1 MMRVRALRAFALAV
15 SGSALLA
22 CPNVIDPG
30 PGPDPG
36 PGGGFDCT
44 SSALPSGV
52 VPVADPIPGRY
63 IVVFRDPQPGVRAAR
78 VEATVLGFQQT
89 HELSQV
95 AVFDAAIAGFSCSAA
110 AEEAERM
117 AADPRVAFVQQ
128 DGRKR
133 VSPIPAQ
140 EGASWGL
147 DRSDQRDLPLDGR
160 FEPGADGRGVH
171 AYVIDTGID
180 ANHVEFANRVGEGF
194 SATGDGTVDD
204 NGHGTH
210 VAATVAGSEF
220 GIAKQVTLHPVRVL
234 VNGSG
239 SDSQVIAGVDWV
251 ARHVREH
258 GWPAVANMSLGGS
271 AAPALDRAVCNSIE
285 AGVSF
290 AIAAGNENQDAC
302 NTSPA
307 RVLQALSVGASDRSD
322 ARASFSNFG
331 SCVDLFAPG
340 RDITSARRGGGST
353 VLSGTSMASPHVAGV
368 AALCLER
375 NPGATPL
382 EVSSCVVESATR
394 DKLTSI
400 GDRSPNRLLYA
411 RGDAATG
418 VTDSLPAAP
427 ARD

>member
-1 MMRVRALRAFALAV
+1 MRIRAFRAFALAV
-15 SGSALLA
+15 SASALLA

-30 PGPDPG
+30 PDPG
-36 PGGGFDCT
+36 PGGGFDCA
-44 SSALPSGV
+44 SSATPSGV

-63 IVVFRDPQPGVRAAR
+63 IVVFKDPQPGVRAAG
-78 VEATVLGFQQT
+78 VGATAESFLQE
-89 HELSQV
+89 HKLSQL

-110 AEEAERM
+110 AEQAERM

-140 EGASWGL
+140 EGATWGL
-147 DRSDQRDLPLDGR
+147 DRTDQRDLPLDGR
-160 FEPGADGRGVH
+160 FDPGAEGVGVH
-171 AYVIDTGID
+171 AYIIDTGMD
-180 ANHVEFANRVGEGF
+180 TQHSEFLNRVGEGF
-194 SATGDGTVDD
+194 SATGDGTDDD

-210 VAATVAGSEF
+210 VAGTVGGGEF

-251 ARHVREH
+251 ARHVRAH
-258 GWPAVANMSLGGS
+258 GWPAVANLSLGGS
-271 AAPALDRAVCNSIE
+271 VSPALDRAVCNSIQ

-290 AIAAGNENQDAC
+290 AIAAGNESQDAC
-302 NTSPA
+302 DTSPA
-307 RVLQALSVGASDRSD
+307 RVLQALTVGASDRSD

-331 SCVDLFAPG
+331 RCVDVFAPG
-340 RDITSARRGGGST
+340 RDIASARRGGGST

-368 AALCLER
+368 SALCLER

-382 EVSSCVVESATR
+382 EVASCVVDSATR

-400 GDRSPNRLLYA
+400 GDGSPNRLLYA
-411 RGDAATG
+411 RGDAPTG
-418 VTDSLPAAP
+418 VSGSMPAAP
-427 ARD
+427 APD